1 MRRVTVVLVAAGL
14 AVWLAAPALPAR
26 PFMPRIVEFAEV
38 LPARNAPGATGWR
51 SGVVRAPKRFDL
63 VGLTWRAP
71 HALHARIRV
80 RSASGRWSRWT
91 AMGDDHAGGSG
102 TEPVWAGG
110 ADAYELR
117 LSRRPRGLRAHFVNA
132 TGTATAAARLTTGLR
147 RAVHGAVA
155 ALAGTPARAQGA
167 PGAPAIIPR
176 EAWGADQCPPRAAPA
191 YGTVQLGVVHHTV
204 DANDYSPQ
212 DSAAIVLAIC
222 RYHRNTN
229 GWRDIGYN
237 FLVDRYGQIFEG
249 RAGGID
255 QPVIG
260 AQAQG
265 YNGVSTGV
273 ANIGT
278 FSAVAQTPEAVHATA
293 QLLAW
298 KLSLHGVPVTGRV
311 TVTSAGGPA
320 NRYPAGRA
328 VTVER
333 ISGHRDFDSTACP
346 GDALFAQ
353 LSEIRREAAR
363 LAPAAAVPAPAP
375 PGALRIGVAD
385 PTLDLPQ
392 AAHLSGQATGAGGL
406 PLAGVPVSVQA
417 VAGSRFLTLARTA
430 TGADGTW
437 SLDLPTQYSRTLRA
451 VARLPGGSVETSPRV
466 AVQVAPRI
474 RLRAVRRVAARRSFT
489 VSGSVRPRAARLAL
503 QIAREGSDRRMH
515 VVARVPVAVRGGRF
529 AVRVRLR
536 RPALHRLRVMS
547 AGSPRNAPGRSGDVV
562 LRAVRARR

>member
-1 MRRVTVVLVAAGL
+1 MRRVSFVLVAVGL
-14 AVWLAAPALPAR
+14 TVWLAAPELPAR
-26 PFMPRIVEFAEV
+26 PFVPRVVEFEQAV
-38 LPARNAPGATGWR
+38 PTRGAAGWTGWR

-71 HALHARIRV
+71 HALRARIRV
-80 RSASGRWSRWT
+80 RSASGRWSAWR
-91 AMGDDHAGGSG
+91 AMGDDHADGSG
-102 TEPVWAGG
+102 SEPVWAGG

-117 LSRRPRGLRAHFVNA
+117 LSRRPRGLEAHFVNA
-132 TGTATAAARLTTGLR
+132 TGTATPAARLTTGLS
-147 RAVHGAVA
+147 RAVHGALA
-155 ALAGTPARAQGA
+155 ALAGTAARAQGA
-167 PGAPAIIPR
+167 PGTPPIIPR

-191 YGTVQLGVVHHTV
+191 YGTVKLGVVHHTV
-204 DANDYSPQ
+204 DANDYGPQ
-212 DSAAIVLAIC
+212 DSAAIVLAVC

-249 RAGGID
+249 RAGGIE

-278 FSAVAQTPEAVHATA
+278 FTAAAQTPEAVHATA

-298 KLSLHGVPVTGRV
+298 KLSLHAVPVTGRV

-328 VTVER
+328 VTVDR

-353 LSEIRREAAR
+353 LPEIRRQAAQ
-363 LAPAAAVPAPAP
+363 LAPAVPPPAPV
-375 PGALRIGVAD
+375 ALTIGVAD
-385 PTLDLPQ
+385 PALDVPQ
-392 AAHLSGQATGAGGL
+392 AAHLAGQATGAGGL

-417 VAGSRFLTLARTA
+417 AAGARFLTLARTA

-451 VARLPGGSVETSPRV
+451 VARLPGGGVATSPHV
-466 AVQVAPRI
+466 SVQVAPRI
-474 RLRAVRRVAARRSFT
+474 RLRAARHVAARRSFT
-489 VSGSVRPRAARLAL
+489 IRGSVRPRAARLAL

-536 RPALHRLRVMS
+536 RPALHRLRVTS
-547 AGSPRNAPGRSGDVV
+547 ASSPRNAPGRSGDVV